1 MKPRPT
7 QRSILVQSRNPPREG
22 VIVRASRHEPLAS
35 NGPPKERTMKRST
48 NLPGVLAAA
57 LLLLTM
63 VIVPVAADE
72 KEGTVTTRLTG
83 YQETPLTINSAASG
97 EFTAKI
103 REDGTAIDYELTYRD
118 LSSPVA
124 QSHIHFGRPA
134 ISGQIVL
141 FLCTNLAPPAG
152 VPTPQACPAPPAKIT
167 GTLTAADVIA
177 RATQGI
183 DAGAAG
189 LDEMIAAMRAGAAY
203 ADVHTANFTGGEI
216 RGRLPGDGNDNH

>member
-1 MKPRPT
+1 
-7 QRSILVQSRNPPREG
+7 
-22 VIVRASRHEPLAS
+22 
-35 NGPPKERTMKRST
+35 MKRST

-57 LLLLTM
+57 LFLLTI

-118 LSSPVA
+118 LSSAVT

-134 ISGQIVL
+134 ISGMIVL
-141 FLCTNLAPPAG
+141 FLCTNLAPPDG
-152 VPTPQACPAPPAKIT
+152 VPTPQACPDAPATIT
-167 GTLTAADVIA
+167 GTLTKADVIA
-177 RATQGI
+177 RSAQGI
-183 DAGAAG
+183 DPDAAG
-189 LDEMIAAMRAGAAY
+189 FAEMLEAIRADAAY
-203 ADVHTANFTGGEI
+203 VNVHTTIYPTGEI
-216 RGRLPGDGNDNH
+216 RGRLRSHRHDKD